1 MGQHGFDDLVARAVV
16 VINGLRQK
24 SDPLH
29 DLMRRHFEKRCQHVL
44 TVPWDPALE
53 AGAQTNLSGL
63 RRQTRDDL
71 VQMAAAVAD
80 NFREQGLHR

>member
-1 MGQHGFDDLVARAVV
+1 
-16 VINGLRQK
+16 
-24 SDPLH
+24 
-29 DLMRRHFEKRCQHVL
+29 MRRHFEKRCQHVL

-80 NFREQGLHR
+80 NFREQGLRR